1 MKRSGLRSGMYVRHR
16 RWLAATTAIVG
27 FMALPAHGQ
36 SLPNPGTATGSN
48 NGSAPVFNPGNNRLD
63 VSLRADNTIINWN
76 DGFNIPEN
84 GTVRFDRGFGF
95 KAAVLNRD
103 LSGNPSKILGTLS
116 SGSNVAVWVMN
127 GSGIMVGSN
136 ANINTGSLVLSTLD
150 MTDADFLDRNG
161 NFKLST
167 AAGSQS
173 AITVMNGARIKV
185 EGGNRGLIMVAPKID
200 AYGSFDATDQD
211 VAFITASDVDLTFN
225 AGSPL
230 SIKINRGTA
239 VSGRSQLVR
248 GTVAGADALFALASQ
263 ATVTDALLQV
273 DASVTTATSGTRG
286 IVLSA
291 GRLVSAVDGVT
302 VAGTTADTGGI
313 ANLLVRGDLTSTDNG
328 GSDILAGATGSAS
341 FTGALS
347 SRRDILLTG
356 AGDVTVA
363 GAVTAGRDYAVDG
376 RTVTLGGATPVL
388 QSANGAIDITASRSL
403 TGLAGLTLLANADG
417 STQNREALTL
427 SATFDGTAT
436 NTPSGTINF
445 APGTILKGG
454 ANRESSIRIQS
465 GAANGSV
472 TLGTV
477 IARSLVGAVGGG
489 AFDTGIV
496 RQAAVTTGDITL
508 TGQIKLQGT
517 TLTTGALTSSS
528 DAVALTSTSGAIKTG
543 TIDANQA
550 VTLISAG
557 ALTTGAIQSGRSILV
572 DAVGDAIFGG
582 DLDADD
588 DLTLRGASVRL
599 NGQNVTSGG
608 TVDLQARVGGIS
620 SVAGLKLASTSTD
633 TSDFVRLQAAG
644 VQGINLSS
652 TGRITAGTNRA
663 LRVAVRNEANGAT
676 LILGDVTARALTGLS
691 VAGGNPATQAAP
703 IVSNGSLAFGNLNLV
718 ESFSARSN
726 IGSLSVASI
735 AVTGAG
741 QGISLA
747 APVGALSIQSTIR
760 ASGDVTLVGGSP
772 IILDTVESTDGRA
785 SVTSNSTV
793 RLNTLAGALGVSATG
808 ASVTVQNVS
817 GGLVSINSTA
827 GGIVLGKVDGDGV
840 TLNAVGGNMSV
851 TDTVTSSGS
860 LSATGTGAILFTKAI
875 QANGGGVTISAGA
888 GEAAVLGNVT
898 AAGDYRVTGKS
909 ITLGGRQEARGAV
922 AITAT
927 GGAIVGQ
934 SGLVLAADTDGAS
947 GEALTLSATGGGISL
962 AANSLLSGGRF
973 RQSVVT
979 ATTDAGSVALGDV
992 TARSLVIAAPTGAA
1006 TPIATISTRNL
1017 LLSDGFT
1024 ATAANG
1030 VTTGSIGVSGGGVTI
1045 SGGAGAVQTGAISAA
1060 NAVSLTG
1067 GSVGYDSISGR
1078 GVGVTAT
1085 TGNVTGG
1092 DITSNGAIDVNAAH
1106 GTINL
1111 GRLTATGANG
1121 NVTLASLGT
1130 LFAKRVTA
1138 DGTATLTTTDAAADV
1153 RLEEGLTA
1161 GGAVNVAAGRD
1172 IRASFIGSTGGTLT
1186 VSAPTGDV
1194 TGFQNGGSID
1204 LSAGVGKAF
1213 SLTVGRAVQLGNIVG
1228 GPTSITASSISVGAI
1243 NVGGNAIS
1251 LNANAGDLTVRGNVV
1266 AGDATFTSTGKTSLQ
1281 SISAIGN
1288 LTLSGSAGLSFV
1300 DISGANVSAS
1310 SNGAITGNRAFTAG
1324 TMTITGASLSLG
1336 QAQANGALALTAT
1349 NGEAVL
1355 GRLSSGQDITV
1366 LASGRATVNGDV
1378 TAVGNYRVTGK
1389 SVVLGGR
1396 QAAAGAVTITS
1407 TGGGIFGQS
1416 GLVLATDTDGAS
1428 GEALVLSATGGGIS
1442 FAADSLLSGG
1452 KFGQSAVTVTTDAG
1466 SVALGDVTARSLV
1479 IAAPTGAVTPI
1490 ATILT
1495 RNLSLFDGLTATAAN
1510 GVTTGTIGVA
1520 GGGVTIDGGAGAV
1533 RTGAISAANAV
1544 SLTGGSVGY
1553 DSISG
1558 RGVGITATTGNVTGG
1573 DTTSIGAIGVNA
1585 AHGTI
1590 SLGRLTATGAD
1601 GNVTLTSAGTLLATR
1616 VMADGT
1622 ATLTTTA
1629 ADILLEEG
1637 LRANGAVN
1645 VAAGRDI
1652 RASFIRST
1660 GGTLTVSAPTGDVT
1674 GFQNGSSIDLSA
1686 GPGKAFSL
1694 TVGRAVQL
1702 GNIEGGPTSITASSI
1717 SIGAIDVGGNAI
1729 SLVANNGDLTVRGDV
1744 VAGDT
1749 TFTATGKTS
1758 LQSVA
1763 ATGALTLSG
1772 GTGLSFVTISGAN
1785 VSASSNGAITGGRAF
1800 ASGGMTVTGGSLL
1813 LGEAHANGPL
1823 ALTARGGNAV
1833 LDTLYSGQDI
1843 TVLASGRA
1851 TVNGDVT
1858 AGGAYKVT
1866 GASVTL
1872 GDHTVTQ
1879 RAGGAIIITALSG
1892 DINAR
1897 PGLTLSNLGA
1907 SGAPAIVLDTAGAIA
1922 LGGSVLRTSGALG
1935 LRAGTDKIIELGSI
1949 ESGSVGGYDGSVAG
1963 GALRHSASVTTGDIV
1978 TGSID
1983 IGLSAGDL
1991 KTGLVTATG
2000 AVNLAAA
2007 SGGITTGAIQGSSI
2021 RLNASGLLSA
2031 ASVSTSGAAALAG
2044 GEIQVDAVR
2053 AGSIQIRTAGALSG
2067 LGTGGTSLRST
2078 SGDIIVDAG
2087 NMKLGTVDSSEGLAL
2102 NGNTIDIAGKL
2113 TASRQ
2118 ALVKARSTLTM
2129 ADAKAGTDLT
2139 LGADGAMTAGA
2150 IAANG
2155 AITVTGR
2162 GIKVTDARAGG
2173 ALSLTSGADL
2183 QLGSGQAGGAATI
2196 DTVGLATLGALTAGP
2211 SITVRAADVALT
2223 GTQRAAA
2230 VTFQNN
2236 AAATSAMRLGD
2247 GTAAGGFRLSNT
2259 EIALINADS
2268 VRFDQGAGTLQIGA
2282 ITFGTDSG
2290 RRSVDMLTTG
2300 AVAVDGTVTGSGLG
2314 RVFRIGGGATD
2325 GSASDIRVTAT
2336 SSGGGRLLF
2345 DNATLDLRGDRIAV
2359 GLASGFLNVLTP
2371 GAAGGAQALAL
2382 INNGN
2387 SALYNAGLG
2396 GGFYDPGATTLV
2408 SAHSLNIRF
2417 ADFALFQ
2424 NTGVPGQFSG
2434 LVLGGTQASPAMP
2447 ALTLR
2452 TTGKSVS
2459 GGFAMFGM
2467 INGIGGP
2474 GASLLGSGVIDI
2486 DPALLGN
2493 SRINGCL
2500 AGSGVGCLT
2509 TIVIQPVLQTFEW
2522 SSDDVFGVAQDV
2534 STPFDPV
2541 VGGNNEELLTGLPAL
2556 SPDQQDEVEGQKP

>member
-1 MKRSGLRSGMYVRHR
+1 MYVRHR

-127 GSGIMVGSN
+127 GSGIMVGSK

-472 TLGTV
+472 TLGAV

-543 TIDANQA
+543 AIDANQA

-588 DLTLRGASVRL
+588 DLILRGASVRL

-608 TVDLQARVGGIS
+608 TIDLQARVGGIS
-620 SVAGLKLASTSTD
+620 SVAGLKLTSTSTD

-644 VQGINLSS
+644 PQGINLTS

-663 LRVAVRNEANGAT
+663 LRVAVRNETNGAT

-703 IVSNGSLAFGNLNLV
+703 IVSNGSLTFGNLNLV
-718 ESFSARSN
+718 EGFSARSDG
-726 IGSLSVASI
+726 GSLSVASI

-760 ASGDVTLVGGSP
+760 ASGDVTLVGAAP

-785 SVTSNSTV
+785 SVTSSSTV
-793 RLNTLAGALGVSATG
+793 RLNTLAGALGASATG
-808 ASVTVQNVS
+808 AAVIIQNVS
-817 GGLVSINSTA
+817 GGAVSINSTA
-827 GGIVLGKVDGDGV
+827 GGITLGKVDGDGV
-840 TLNAVGGNMSV
+840 ALNAVGGNMSV
-851 TDTVTSSGS
+851 SDTVTSSGS
-860 LSATGTGAILFTKAI
+860 LSATATGAILFTKAL
-875 QANGGGVTISAGA
+875 QANGGGVTISAGT
-888 GEAAVLGNVT
+888 GEAAVLGDVT

-927 GGAIVGQ
+927 GGAIVGLP
-934 SGLVLAADTDGAS
+934 GLVLASDTDGVS
-947 GEALTLSATGGGISL
+947 GEALILSATGGGISL
-962 AANSLLSGGRF
+962 AANSLLSGGKF

-979 ATTDAGSVALGDV
+979 ATTDAGNVVLGDV
-992 TARSLVIAAPTGAA
+992 TARSLAIVAPTGAA

-1030 VTTGSIGVSGGGVTI
+1030 VTTGSISVSGGAVTVN
-1045 SGGAGAVQTGAISAA
+1045 GGAGAVQTGAISAA

-1078 GVGVTAT
+1078 GVGITAT
-1085 TGNVTGG
+1085 TGSVTGG
-1092 DITSNGAIDVNAAH
+1092 DITSNGAIDVNAAQ
-1106 GTINL
+1106 GTISL
-1111 GRLTATGANG
+1111 GRLTATGTDG
-1121 NVTLASLGT
+1121 NVTLAALGT

-1138 DGTATLTTTDAAADV
+1138 DGTATLTTTAAAADV

-1161 GGAVNVAAGRD
+1161 DGAVNVAAGRD
-1172 IRASFIGSTGGTLT
+1172 IRAPFIGSTGSTLT

-1194 TGFQNGGSID
+1194 TGFQNGDSID
-1204 LSAGVGKAF
+1204 LSAGLGKAF

-1266 AGDATFTSTGKTSLQ
+1266 AGDTTFTSTGKTSLQ
-1281 SISAIGN
+1281 SVAATGT
-1288 LTLSGSAGLSFV
+1288 LTLSGGTGLSFV
-1300 DISGANVSAS
+1300 TISGANVSAS
-1310 SNGAITGNRAFTAG
+1310 SSGAITGSGAFASG
-1324 TMTITGASLSLG
+1324 GMTISGNSLLLG
-1336 QAQANGALALTAT
+1336 EAHANGPLALTAT
-1349 NGEAVL
+1349 NGDVVL
-1355 GRLSSGQDITV
+1355 GGLSSGQDITV
-1366 LASGRATVNGDV
+1366 LASGRAAVNGDV

-1389 SVVLGGR
+1389 SVTLGGR
-1396 QAAAGAVTITS
+1396 QGAAGAVTITA
-1407 TGGGIFGQS
+1407 TGGAIIGQP
-1416 GLVLATDTDGAS
+1416 GLVLASDTDGVS
-1428 GEALVLSATGGGIS
+1428 GEALMLSATGGGIS
-1442 FAADSLLSGG
+1442 LAANSLLSGG
-1452 KFGQSAVTVTTDAG
+1452 KFGQSAVTATTDAG

-1479 IAAPTGAVTPI
+1479 IAAPTGAATPI
-1490 ATILT
+1490 ATIST
-1495 RNLSLFDGLTATAAN
+1495 RNLLLSDGFTATAAN

-1520 GGGVTIDGGAGAV
+1520 GGGVTIDGGGGAV

-1573 DTTSIGAIGVNA
+1573 DITSIGAIGVNA
-1585 AHGTI
+1585 VQGTI
-1590 SLGRLTATGAD
+1590 SLGRLTAIGAD
-1601 GNVTLTSAGTLLATR
+1601 GNVTLTSAGTLFATR

-1629 ADILLEEG
+1629 AGADILLAQG

-1645 VAAGRDI
+1645 VAAGHDI

-1717 SIGAIDVGGNAI
+1717 SVGAIDVGSNAI

-1749 TFTATGKTS
+1749 TFTSTGKTS
-1758 LQSVA
+1758 LQTVA

-1785 VSASSNGAITGGRAF
+1785 VSASSNGAITGSGAF
-1800 ASGGMTVTGGSLL
+1800 ASGGMAISGGSLL

-1823 ALTARGGNAV
+1823 ALTATNGEVV
-1833 LDTLYSGQDI
+1833 LDSLSSGQDI

-1858 AGGAYKVT
+1858 AGGAYRVT
-1866 GASVTL
+1866 GASVAL
-1872 GDHTVTQ
+1872 GDRTVVQ
-1879 RAGGAIIITALSG
+1879 RAGGAIVITALSG

-1907 SGAPAIVLDTAGAIA
+1907 GGAPAIVLDTAGAIA
-1922 LGGSVLRTSGALG
+1922 LAGSALRTSGALG
-1935 LRAGTDKIIELGSI
+1935 LRAGAGKIIELGSI
-1949 ESGSVGGYDGSVAG
+1949 ESSSVGGYDGSVAG

-1978 TGSID
+1978 TGTID

-2129 ADAKAGTDLT
+2129 ADANAGTDLT

-2155 AITVTGR
+2155 AIAVTGR

-2173 ALSLTSGADL
+2173 ALSLTSGTDL

-2196 DTVGLATLGALTAGP
+2196 DAVGLATLGALTAGP

-2230 VTFQNN
+2230 VRFQNN

-2336 SSGGGRLLF
+2336 SNGGGRLLF

-2371 GAAGGAQALAL
+2371 GAAGSAQALAL

-2424 NTGVPGQFSG
+2424 NTGVPGQFAG

-2486 DPALLGN
+2486 DPTLLGN